1 MVYTGLKNFQCILQ
15 DFIFPRRYV
24 PIKYLF
30 NTIQIIILNPEWSLE
45 GGRTAE
51 VRKQISLIW

>member
-1 MVYTGLKNFQCILQ
+1 MVYADLKNFQCILQ

-30 NTIQIIILNPEWSLE
+30 NTMQIIILNPEWSLE
-45 GGRTAE
+45 GDGTE
-51 VRKQISLIW
+51 KVRK